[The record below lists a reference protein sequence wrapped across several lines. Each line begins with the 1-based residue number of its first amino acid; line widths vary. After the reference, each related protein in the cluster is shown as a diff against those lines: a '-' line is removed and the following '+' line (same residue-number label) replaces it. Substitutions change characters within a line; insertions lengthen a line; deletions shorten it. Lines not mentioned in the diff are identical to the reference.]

1 MALDIL
7 TKIVDARKADIKKR
21 GIDFGYDIP
30 AERKRAVHSF
40 IQKKGVVLEVKRAS
54 PSKGDI
60 APNLDAAQTALAYQ
74 EAGASAISVLTE
86 ENYFK
91 GNLGDLKRVC
101 DSVDVAVLRKDFL
114 VYPEEIDVAYKIGA
128 DAVLLIARILDK
140 EALGKML
147 SRCASLGITAFVELR
162 LEDDLQKLAAARASD
177 KEAGRA
183 TVVCGVNARD
193 LKDFSIDLL
202 TPCGFLAQIKS
213 VMGQDCS
220 VIFESGI
227 RTPQAAAFAGSLGF
241 TGMLLGEAAARDTSQ
256 AKSLVGN
263 FVGAGQTQNA
273 ARWNDFAKKVRAR
286 KASANGDKTENG
298 AQVLGS
304 QTVRPFVKICGITN
318 MEDAKAAADLGADLL
333 GFVLCAASP
342 RSATEDFIRQAR
354 AALSGQDGEKSAPL
368 FVGVVTELSSPE
380 GKAALCL
387 AKEGLLDYIQLH
399 GQTAAS
405 DFFADKENVGV
416 PHYCAANLVEESDL
430 QKVKALCDLGE
441 PRVLVDA
448 KVGSQVGGTGTQ
460 VAEELV
466 REAAKKV
473 PLWLAGGLG
482 VYNVRDAIKKYS
494 PELIDASSL
503 LEAAPGKKD
512 HGKLKAFFD
521 QVNAAQS

>member
-7 TKIVDARKADIKKR
+7 TKIVDARKADIKER
-21 GIDFGYDIP
+21 GIAFGYEIP
-30 AERKRAVHSF
+30 AERKRAVHPF

-60 APNLDAAQTALAYQ
+60 APNLDAAATALAYQ

-128 DAVLLIARILDK
+128 DAVLLIARILDQDS
-140 EALGKML
+140 LGKML

-256 AKSLVGN
+256 AKSLVEN
-263 FVGAGQTQNA
+263 FVGAEQSQNA

-286 KASANGDKTENG
+286 KVSCKTESG
-298 AQVLGS
+298 A
-304 QTVRPFVKICGITN
+304 RPFVKICGITN
-318 MEDAKAAADLGADLL
+318 MDDAKAAADLGADLL

-342 RSATEDFIRQAR
+342 RSASEDFIRQAR
-354 AALSGQDGEKSAPL
+354 AALREQNGEKSAPL

-380 GKAALCL
+380 GKAALRL

-399 GQTAAS
+399 GQTAAD
-405 DFFADKENVGV
+405 DFFADKENIGI
-416 PHYCAANLVEESDL
+416 PHYCVVNLMEESDL
-430 QKVKALCDLGE
+430 QKVKNLCDFGE

-448 KVGSQVGGTGTQ
+448 KVGDKVGGTGTQ

-466 REAAKKV
+466 RETAKKI
-473 PLWLAGGLG
+473 PLWLAGGLDAD
-482 VYNVRDAIKKYS
+482 NVRNAIKKYS

-503 LEAAPGKKD
+503 LEAVPGKKD
-512 HGKLKAFFD
+512 LEKLKKFFGEL
-521 QVNAAQS
+521 

>member
-7 TKIVDARKADIKKR
+7 TKIVDARKADMEKR
-21 GIDFGYDIP
+21 GISFGYEIP
-30 AERKRAVHSF
+30 AERTRAVHPF
-40 IQKKGVVLEVKRAS
+40 IQKKGVALEVKRAS

-101 DSVDVAVLRKDFL
+101 DFVDVAVLRKDFL
-114 VYPEEIDVAYKIGA
+114 IYPEEIDVAYKIGA

-213 VMGQDCS
+213 VMGDDCS

-256 AKSLVGN
+256 AKSLVEN
-263 FVGAGQTQNA
+263 FVGAEQSQNA

-286 KASANGDKTENG
+286 KNACKAGN
-298 AQVLGS
+298 AA
-304 QTVRPFVKICGITN
+304 RPFVKICGITN
-318 MEDAKAAADLGADLL
+318 MDDAKAAADLGADLL

-342 RSATEDFIRQAR
+342 RCATENFIRQAR
-354 AALSGQDGEKSAPL
+354 AALRGQGCENPAPL

-380 GKAALCL
+380 GKAALRL

-399 GQTAAS
+399 GQTAAD
-405 DFFADKENVGV
+405 DFFADKENLSI
-416 PHYCAANLVEESDL
+416 PHYCAVNLSEEGDL
-430 QKVKALCDLGE
+430 QKVKKFCDLGE

-448 KVGSQVGGTGTQ
+448 KVGDKVGGTGTQ

-482 VYNVRDAIKKYS
+482 ADNVREAIEKYS

-503 LEAAPGKKD
+503 LEAAHGKKD
-512 HGKLKAFFD
+512 LEKLKKFFGEL
-521 QVNAAQS
+521 